1 MTKINQNIPYST
13 ENRPSIESKISNKNS
28 FSNFVCR
35 INNALESFYNLFK
48 SPIKNRKSELN
59 IKNNIAFIKKNFS
72 INNKYKKEIIHDDKS
87 TSIILRKKIERFKP
101 SNDERHTSA
110 YPDLTY
116 ECNGYTF
123 DRNLAAQFNLDL
135 NRMNLYLHTPYRQ
148 KNSVKIKDA
157 RVLTAKFGLKNA
169 QIISQIAHQGFL
181 ADPTIFLQQINKNQ
195 NYYIGGVD
203 LQKYKNNNSI
213 EDMETSFSIKE
224 TKNGNC
230 IITANKT
237 FEYINTSE
245 DFGSA
250 LPGLSISIERKTYLT
265 KENEN
270 HLKLNNHKGIFNFI
284 DDKKDDFKITIKK
297 NNMERLIRNNS
308 HDE

>member
-13 ENRPSIESKISNKNS
+13 ENLPSIESKISNKNS

-35 INNALESFYNLFK
+35 INNVLESFCNLFK

-72 INNKYKKEIIHDDKS
+72 INNKYKKEIIHDEKS
-87 TSIILRKKIERFKP
+87 TAIILRKKIERFKP
-101 SNDERHTSA
+101 NTNDSCTSTH
-110 YPDLTY
+110 LGRTH

-123 DRNLAAQFNLDL
+123 DRNLSDKFNKDF
-135 NRMNLYLHTPYRQ
+135 NRTNTHLHTPYRQ
-148 KNSVKIKDA
+148 ENSVKIKDA

-169 QIISQIAHQGFL
+169 QLISQIAHQGFL
-181 ADPTIFLQQINKNQ
+181 ADPTILLQKINKNEH
-195 NYYIGGVD
+195 YYIGEGD
-203 LQKYKNNNSI
+203 IQKSKNNSSI
-213 EDMETSFSIKE
+213 EDMKTTFSIKE

-265 KENEN
+265 KDNEN

-297 NNMERLIRNNS
+297 NNMEELIRNNS